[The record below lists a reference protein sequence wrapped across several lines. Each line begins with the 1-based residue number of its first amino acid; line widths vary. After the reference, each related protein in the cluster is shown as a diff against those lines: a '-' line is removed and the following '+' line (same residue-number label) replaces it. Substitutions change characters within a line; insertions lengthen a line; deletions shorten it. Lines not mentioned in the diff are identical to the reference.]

1 MRLGID
7 VGGTNTDAVLVFKGS
22 VVATAKRPTTAD
34 VSSGIVD
41 ATRAVLREI
50 DLGGKRIER
59 VIIGTTHFANAFV
72 EQKDLLKVAVVRLAG
87 KAAAAVPPMSGWPAA
102 LKQQVAGP
110 CFQLGGGYEFDGRE
124 NSAFDE
130 SAVRKAASEIRA
142 SGIESVAISC
152 VFSPLRAQMER
163 RAAEIFREEMPRV
176 SLTTSASIGRIGF
189 LERENAAIINSSLL
203 GIGRKIMRSIDDAL
217 PALGIHAPCYIA
229 QNDGTVATSGYAS
242 DFPVLTFGSGPTNSM
257 RGAAFL
263 TGVQDAI
270 VIDVGGTTTDI
281 GALVRGF
288 PRESSIAAEIG
299 GVRTNFRMPDILSLG
314 VGGGSRIRVQADG
327 QGLTVGPDSV
337 GFRLLQESM
346 VFGGETLT
354 ASDLAVKAGLAHF
367 GDPGRVPDLPAKVIA
382 QFLERIA
389 RTFEEGLDWMKTS
402 AEDVPVILVG
412 GGSFLVPRTLKG
424 ASRVIVPEHA
434 AVANAVGA
442 AVAMVGGEVD
452 RIISYEGG
460 DRDGALRELERE
472 AFADAVAAGADP
484 ATLRVVEIDETYLS
498 YLPGTHAQV
507 HVKVVGDLAALG
519 AGS

>member
-1 MRLGID
+1 
-7 VGGTNTDAVLVFKGS
+7 LVFKGS
-22 VVATAKRPTTAD
+22 VIATAKRPTTAD

-41 ATRAVLREI
+41 ATRAVLGEA
-50 DLGGKRIER
+50 DLGGGGIER

-87 KAAAAVPPMSGWPAA
+87 NAAAAVPPMSGWPDP
-102 LKQQVAGP
+102 LKQKVAGP
-110 CFQLGGGYEFDGRE
+110 CFQLAGGYEFDGRE

-130 SAVRKAASEIRA
+130 SAVRKAAKQIRA
-142 SGIESVAISC
+142 TGIESVAISC
-152 VFSPLRAQMER
+152 VFSPLRAEMER
-163 RAAEIFREEMPRV
+163 RAAQIFREEMPSV

-203 GIGRKIMRSIDDAL
+203 GIGRKIMRSIDTAL
-217 PALGIHAPCYIA
+217 PALGIRAPCYIA

-263 TGVQDAI
+263 TGIQDAI

-281 GALVRGF
+281 GALVHGF

-314 VGGGSRIRVQADG
+314 VGGGSRIRMQEDG
-327 QGLTVGPDSV
+327 QGLAVGPDSV
-337 GFRLLQESM
+337 GFRLLQEGM

-354 ASDLAVKAGLAHF
+354 ASDIAVKAGLAHF
-367 GDPGRVPDLPAKVIA
+367 GDPGRVPDLPARVMALI
-382 QFLERIA
+382 LERLA
-389 RTFEEGLDWMKTS
+389 KTFEEGLDWMKTS
-402 AEDVPVILVG
+402 ADDIPVILVG
-412 GGSFLVPRTLKG
+412 GGSFLVPRNLKG

-484 ATLRVVEIDETYLS
+484 ATLRVVDIDETYLS
-498 YLPGTHAQV
+498 YMPGNHAQV
-507 HVKVVGDLAALG
+507 HVKVVGDLAAVG
-519 AGS
+519 AGP

>member
-7 VGGTNTDAVLVFKGS
+7 VGGTNTDAVLVSQGA

-41 ATRAVLREI
+41 ATRAVLRET
-50 DLGGKRIER
+50 DLAGQRIER

-87 KAAAAVPPMSGWPAA
+87 KAAAAVPPMSGWPAP

-110 CFQLGGGYEFDGRE
+110 CFQLAGGYEFDGRE
-124 NSAFDE
+124 NSVFDE
-130 SAVRKAASEIRA
+130 SAVRKAAQEIRA
-142 SGIESVAISC
+142 RGIKSVAISC
-152 VFSPLRAQMER
+152 VFSPLRAEMER
-163 RAAEIFREEMPRV
+163 RAADIFREEMPGV

-203 GIGRKIMRSIDDAL
+203 GIGRKIMRSIDEAL

-263 TGVQDAI
+263 TGIQDAI

-281 GALVRGF
+281 GALVHGF
-288 PRESSIAAEIG
+288 PRESSIAVEIG

-314 VGGGSRIRVQADG
+314 VGGGSRIRVPADG

-337 GFRLLQESM
+337 GFRLLQEAM

-354 ASDLAVKAGLAHF
+354 ASDVAVKAGLVHL
-367 GDPGRVPDLPAKVIA
+367 GDPARVPDLTTKVVA
-382 QFLERIA
+382 QFLERIGK
-389 RTFEEGLDWMKTS
+389 TFEEGLDWMKTS

-412 GGSFLVPRTLKG
+412 GGSFLVPRT
-424 ASRVIVPEHA
+424 R
-434 AVANAVGA
+434 
-442 AVAMVGGEVD
+442 
-452 RIISYEGG
+452 R
-460 DRDGALRELERE
+460 AL
-472 AFADAVAAGADP
+472 
-484 ATLRVVEIDETYLS
+484 
-498 YLPGTHAQV
+498 
-507 HVKVVGDLAALG
+507 LG
-519 AGS
+519 